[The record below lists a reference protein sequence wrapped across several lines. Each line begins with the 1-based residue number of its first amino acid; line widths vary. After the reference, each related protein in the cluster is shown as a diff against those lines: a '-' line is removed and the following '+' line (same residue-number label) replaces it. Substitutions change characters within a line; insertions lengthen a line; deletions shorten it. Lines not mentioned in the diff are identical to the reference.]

1 VLRTVNLL
9 RRPQRLALYK
19 SLKIYPMKPIL
30 NQINQKRREQTA
42 TIISS
47 RSAPVRSGAKHF
59 SNRYE
64 RRKVREQLRH
74 ADWALDLEN

>member
-1 VLRTVNLL
+1 
-9 RRPQRLALYK
+9 
-19 SLKIYPMKPIL
+19 MKPIL
-30 NQINQKRREQTA
+30 NQRRREQTA
-42 TIISS
+42 TVISS
-47 RSAPVRSGAKHF
+47 RSAPVRSAGRHF